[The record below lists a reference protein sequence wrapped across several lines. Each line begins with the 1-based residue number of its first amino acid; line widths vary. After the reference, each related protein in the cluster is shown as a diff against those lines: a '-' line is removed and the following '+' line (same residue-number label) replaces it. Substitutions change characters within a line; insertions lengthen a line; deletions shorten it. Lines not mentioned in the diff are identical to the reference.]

1 MLIGFYLFWEN
12 YRLIT
17 ADLSKQK
24 SSDVDT
30 KVIQKIIFTGKI
42 KVTVANRGV
51 MIYHIRKQSKETAL
65 QFSKRATK
73 VLWI

>member
-42 KVTVANRGV
+42 KVTVVNRGV
-51 MIYHIRKQSKETAL
+51 MIYYIRELSKETAL
-65 QFSKRATK
+65 QFSKGATK

>member
-51 MIYHIRKQSKETAL
+51 MIYYIRELSKETAL
-65 QFSKRATK
+65 QFSKGATK

>member
-17 ADLSKQK
+17 ADLSKRK

-51 MIYHIRKQSKETAL
+51 MIYYIRELSKETAL
-65 QFSKRATK
+65 QFSKGATK

>member
-51 MIYHIRKQSKETAL
+51 MIYYIRELSKETAL
-65 QFSKRATK
+65 QFFKGATK